1 MLSHP
6 DYHAHLL
13 LLELG
18 FRGIQWLR
26 AMDYEGL
33 LKGVDKQSH
42 HTEQEDVFLCVCVY
56 VLSAL
61 QYRITL
67 RFPYTL
73 VSIENLVISR
83 VKEADGHNPTGTAVR
98 EDKQTM

>member
-1 MLSHP
+1 MLSHT

-42 HTEQEDVFLCVCVY
+42 HTEQEDVFLCVCVC
-56 VLSAL
+56 LC
-61 QYRITL
+61 
-67 RFPYTL
+67 
-73 VSIENLVISR
+73 VICPAIQNNIKVPLHISLNR
-83 VKEADGHNPTGTAVR
+83 KLGN
-98 EDKQTM
+98 K